1 VSEEPSGFSP
11 SFRTI
16 IERSI
21 VVREGEP
28 IVGLC
33 QPRSAAAG
41 QEAFGTIC
49 CAGCLRTLCV
59 CAHTNQLPVEFG
71 EGFGRTGSRNVWKGE
86 EIILAFIQS
95 IESCSTAGTLISG
108 GRLIVFFCSLSRGKI
123 NCRKSKGSAIFHY
136 DCSAAESC
144 SHFSLVNE

>member
-1 VSEEPSGFSP
+1 MGLLARPLCPKNPLDGFSP

-108 GRLIVFFCSLSRGKI
+108 GRLIVFSALSLTRE
-123 NCRKSKGSAIFHY
+123 N
-136 DCSAAESC
+136 
-144 SHFSLVNE
+144 